1 MLIWAYYFWVAIDSW
16 ISDSES
22 QKLQRLKLFSV
33 KWKHVMY
40 MIAFLYSFHVCTKC
54 LSATKNLTVHQAWQI
69 YNKLFQHLENWY
81 AETEQKIEWK
91 NMITISINVTW
102 DKFKKYYEDTNEKK
116 NIFYAVM
123 TVLNSCLQINVY
135 ELKHWIRNEQ
145 ATYQQLILQ
154 FYVKHYKQYESDVQK
169 QRSQMIAVEITFLT
183 TDFEWLLMLM
193 IYRIWIST

>member
-1 MLIWAYYFWVAIDSW
+1 M
-16 ISDSES
+16 
-22 QKLQRLKLFSV
+22 

-40 MIAFLYSFHVCTKC
+40 MIAFLYSFHVCTKH
-54 LSATKNLTVHQAWQI
+54 LSATKNLTIHQAWQI
-69 YNKLFQHLENWY
+69 YNKFFQHFENQY

-91 NMITISINVTW
+91 NMITISIDITQ
-102 DKFKKYYEDTNEKK
+102 DKFKKYYKNTDEKK
-116 NIFYAVM
+116 NIFYAVV
-123 TVLNSCLQINVY
+123 TILNSCFWMNIY
-135 ELKHWIRNEQ
+135 KSEHWTRNEQ

-169 QRSQMIAVEITFLT
+169 QKLQMTAIKIIFLT